1 MNTPK
6 LLSITAILALALTG
20 ANSHAATAAPK
31 PDVITFK
38 DPKAVYKT
46 GGTIALAAAF
56 ASTGKAALTFT
67 TTTPDL
73 VSISG
78 TTATIKKAG
87 TASITAVYPA
97 TAPAGFIKAAD
108 MTQSIVIAKA
118 AAPKITVTDSGKG
131 KYTYAPNTSFTVSVA
146 GLPTDY
152 NATTPTTYS
161 PTGPVTINNSGTGS
175 LTGAG
180 APTVTVTPGS
190 SPNYVTPAAVTLK
203 LAVAVGTA
211 TIGNITIPDATYAAN
226 ATVTIPTPTLTP
238 SDATGGTWTF
248 TTTAKTAKISGNTI
262 TLSGAGAV
270 PIIAAW
276 SGNANY
282 AKTAKPVTV
291 GTLNVNKGNDSITKT
306 SIAAPAPGASLTLPV
321 LKSAAG
327 QAVVYSIAGGSGAA
341 LDAKS
346 GKVTPSNASGGNVT
360 ISGTTVATANFNA
373 ATAITYLVGWTYNS
387 TSKLYSFS
395 AH

>member
-20 ANSHAATAAPK
+20 ANSHAAPAASK
-31 PDVITFK
+31 QDVITFK

-146 GLPTDY
+146 GLPADY

-180 APTVTVTPGS
+180 AATVVVTAGS

-211 TIGNITIPDATYAAN
+211 TPQSIIISDATFAPN
-226 ATVTIPTPTLTP
+226 ATVTIPTPALSP
-238 SDATGGTWTF
+238 NDATGGTWTF
-248 TTTAKTAKISGNTI
+248 TTTAKTAKISGSTI
-262 TLSGAGAV
+262 TLTGAGPV
-270 PIIAAW
+270 PILAAW
-276 SGNANY
+276 SGSAKY
-282 AKTAKPVTV
+282 AKTAKPVLV
-291 GTLNVNKGNDSITKT
+291 GTLNVAKGSDSITKT
-306 SIAAPAPGASLTLPV
+306 PIAAPAPGASLALPV
-321 LKSAAG
+321 LKSSGG
-327 QAVVYSIAGGSGAA
+327 QVVVYTMTGGSGAA
-341 LDAKS
+341 VAG
-346 GKVTPSNASGGNVT
+346 GKVTPSNAGNGFVT
-360 ISGTTVATANFNA
+360 VQGTTVASANFNA
-373 ATAITYLVGWTYNS
+373 ASPITYTVGWSYS
-387 TSKLYSFS
+387 ASAKKYSFS
-395 AH
+395 AQ